1 VTRVVVLADSPLV
14 RAGLEALLGDD
25 PAVQV
30 VRAAPVGA
38 AAPADDG
45 ARPSPW
51 EQTAELATDVV
62 LWAPEGGPA
71 VGARLAA
78 ELDDAPAGS
87 FGDVPAAALPA
98 LVVVADLAAGDAV
111 AVLRAGARAVLP
123 TTADALAVGAAVA
136 AAAAG
141 LVALPARDAAVLLAA
156 AGDRRERLAGER
168 GRAAGGDGAPAA
180 RARGPMPGA
189 AAPLSAREREVLALM
204 AEGLANKQIAPRL
217 GISEHTV
224 KAHVAAVFAKLGA
237 GTRAEAVVTAARR
250 GLLML

>member
-1 VTRVVVLADSPLV
+1 
-14 RAGLEALLGDD
+14 
-25 PAVQV
+25 VQV
-30 VRAAPVGA
+30 VRAAPLASFG
-38 AAPADDG
+38 APALGGGRPDDG

-51 EQTAELATDVV
+51 EQAAELAADVV
-62 LWAPEGGPA
+62 LWAPDAGPGLA
-71 VGARLAA
+71 GRLVAD
-78 ELDDAPAGS
+78 LDDAPAGS

-98 LVVVADLAAGDAV
+98 LVVVADLAPGDAV

-123 TTADALAVGAAVA
+123 PTAGAAAVGAAVG

-141 LVALPARDAAVLLAA
+141 LVALPARDAAALLAA
-156 AGDRRERLAGER
+156 EPAAARGAGAP
-168 GRAAGGDGAPAA
+168 GRAPAAAATAAAGG
-180 RARGPMPGA
+180 
-189 AAPLSAREREVLALM
+189 PLSAREREVLALM

>member
-1 VTRVVVLADSPLV
+1 MTRVVVLADSPLV

-30 VRAAPVGA
+30 VRAAPLASFG
-38 AAPADDG
+38 APALGAGRPDDG

-51 EQTAELATDVV
+51 EQAAELAADVV
-62 LWAPEGGPA
+62 LWAPDAGPGLA
-71 VGARLAA
+71 GRLVAD
-78 ELDDAPAGS
+78 LDDAPAGS

-98 LVVVADLAAGDAV
+98 LVVVADLAPGDAV

-123 TTADALAVGAAVA
+123 PTAGAAAVGAAVG

-141 LVALPARDAAVLLAA
+141 LVALPARDAAALLAA
-156 AGDRRERLAGER
+156 EPAAARGAGAPGRRPRRRDA
-168 GRAAGGDGAPAA
+168 AAGG
-180 RARGPMPGA
+180 
-189 AAPLSAREREVLALM
+189 PLSAREREVLALM

-224 KAHVAAVFAKLGA
+224 KAHVAAVFAKLA
-237 GTRAEAVVTAARR
+237 RARAPRPS
-250 GLLML
+250 

>member
-1 VTRVVVLADSPLV
+1 MTRVVVLADSPLV

-25 PAVQV
+25 AAVQV
-30 VRAAPVGA
+30 VRAAPMSVAVA
-38 AAPADDG
+38 AAADDG
-45 ARPSPW
+45 AHLSPW
-51 EQTAELATDVV
+51 ELTAELAADVV
-62 LWAPEGGPA
+62 LWAPDAGPDLA
-71 VGARLAA
+71 GRLVAD
-78 ELDDAPAGS
+78 LDDTAPGS

-98 LVVVADLAAGDAV
+98 LVVVADLAAGDVA

-123 TTADALAVGAAVA
+123 TTADALAVGAAVG

-141 LVALPARDAAVLLAA
+141 LVALPARDAAALLARGAGDVRAAPAPRAAPAA
-156 AGDRRERLAGER
+156 AG
-168 GRAAGGDGAPAA
+168 
-180 RARGPMPGA
+180 
-189 AAPLSAREREVLALM
+189 PLSAREREVLALM

>member
-1 VTRVVVLADSPLV
+1 MTRVVVLAESALA

-30 VRAAPVGA
+30 VHAAPLA
-38 AAPADDG
+38 AGPG
-45 ARPSPW
+45 GGSRPSPW
-51 EQTAELATDVV
+51 ELTAELAADVV
-62 LWAPEGGPA
+62 LWAPDPA
-71 VGARLAA
+71 PGLAGRLVAD
-78 ELDDAPAGS
+78 LDDAPAGS

-98 LVVVADLAAGDAV
+98 LVVVADVAPGDAA

-123 TTADALAVGAAVA
+123 TTADAAAVGAAVG

-141 LVALPARDAAVLLAA
+141 LVVLPAADAAALLALAA
-156 AGDRRERLAGER
+156 ADGGARPASAAR
-168 GRAAGGDGAPAA
+168 GGRPAAAGAG
-180 RARGPMPGA
+180 
-189 AAPLSAREREVLALM
+189 PLSAREREVLALM

>member
-14 RAGLEALLGDD
+14 RAGLEALLGDE

-30 VRAAPVGA
+30 VRAAPVSA
-38 AAPADDG
+38 AAAADG

-51 EQTAELATDVV
+51 ELTAELAADVV
-62 LWAPEGGPA
+62 LWAPDAAPGLAG
-71 VGARLAA
+71 RLVAD
-78 ELDDAPAGS
+78 LDDTAAGT
-87 FGDVPAAALPA
+87 FGDVPPAALPA
-98 LVVVADLAAGDAV
+98 LVVVADLAPGDAA

-123 TTADALAVGAAVA
+123 TAADALAVAAAVGAAAVGLVVLA
-136 AAAAG
+136 ASDAAALLAERAGGRGDAREAPAPRAAPAAAG
-141 LVALPARDAAVLLAA
+141 
-156 AGDRRERLAGER
+156 
-168 GRAAGGDGAPAA
+168 
-180 RARGPMPGA
+180 
-189 AAPLSAREREVLALM
+189 PLSAREREVLALM